1 MAIRLNYLHIEKT
14 QKPHAHG
21 WHDKNM
27 LVLHETVTPNM
38 PGLKDILSV
47 EIELANRDYGIHGM
61 NDAEGNMAWAYG
73 CGLAVFY
80 HAGGVNLMSDGIEQV
95 SMIPAMIDKKI
106 ITRSQAYKMW
116 LANTKQLTATAMMIS
131 AWHNT
136 LPNERPIVRCNGTGT
151 RPGICSHWDVSQYHK
166 ESDGHWDCQP
176 HDKGGHY
183 PLGHVIELAK
193 SFVHFG
199 YRF

>member
-14 QKPHAHG
+14 QRPHAHG

-47 EIELANRDYGIHGM
+47 EIALANRDYGIHGL
-61 NDAEGNMAWAYG
+61 NDAGGNMAWAYG

-80 HAGGVNLMSDGIEQV
+80 QAGGVNTQSDGIEQI
-95 SMIPAMIDKKI
+95 SMIPAMIDRKI
-106 ITRSQAYKMW
+106 INRLQAYKMW
-116 LANTKQLTATAMMIS
+116 LSRIEQLIATAKMIS

-136 LPNERPIVRCNGTGT
+136 SPKERPIMRCDGSGNH
-151 RPGICSHWDVSQYHK
+151 PGVCSHWDVSQHHK

-183 PLGHVIELAK
+183 PLAHVIELAK
-193 SFVHFG
+193 SFQHFG